1 MGTSGSGTVRSRRAT
16 GRPRG
21 GPASQETGRAEARFR
36 RASGVYCS
44 SSTMS
49 DLPAGRRA
57 NSVCWSRLFL
67 LFKMGNAFPR
77 GPAAVCHCVSLARP
91 GRRAL
96 PSAGGSGSQ
105 APFTPAY
112 CPSAQ
117 IRVVLFRESGAGG
130 RGQVVGEGCR
140 RRMHGHP
147 GDRSAARPGPPVWRG
162 QGAPA
167 TSPRASRSLLSA
179 PSFLFLHDVDLII
192 TFASPGIRP
201 AACLTFVHWL
211 QFLQIQGNIRSTLI
225 SQAREFSATGQAVL
239 TPARLHR
246 GWARGPGPEP

>member
-1 MGTSGSGTVRSRRAT
+1 MVFTAPRAPCLISRPEEGLTVCVGRGSFFFLKR
-16 GRPRG
+16 
-21 GPASQETGRAEARFR
+21 EMLFLEARQQSAT
-36 RASGVYCS
+36 AS
-44 SSTMS
+44 
-49 DLPAGRRA
+49 R
-57 NSVCWSRLFL
+57 W
-67 LFKMGNAFPR
+67 
-77 GPAAVCHCVSLARP
+77 P

-179 PSFLFLHDVDLII
+179 PSFLFLHGVDLII

-201 AACLTFVHWL
+201 AARLTFVHWL

-225 SQAREFSATGQAVL
+225 SQAREFSATGQAML